1 MRATDL
7 PLFDWE
13 PPRQVIPFP
22 ANLRTGHAKKVAE
35 QLAQARTNRE
45 ADSRLT
51 RACQTMQRQMRAA
64 GIPEA
69 EIDRQHQTFLRAISV
84 ECDRIRA
91 RWSPVLP
98 EDQQRQGPTPGGA
111 A

>member
-1 MRATDL
+1 MSNDDL
-7 PLFDWE
+7 PLFRWE

-22 ANLRTGHAKKVAE
+22 TRLRTGHARKVAE

-45 ADSRLT
+45 ADSKLT
-51 RACQTMQRQMRAA
+51 RACQTLKRQMHAA
-64 GIPEA
+64 GIPDD
-69 EIDRQHQTFLRAISV
+69 EIERQHQTFLQAISV
-84 ECDRIRA
+84 ECSRIRA

-98 EDQQRQGPTPGGA
+98 EDQRHNPTPGGA